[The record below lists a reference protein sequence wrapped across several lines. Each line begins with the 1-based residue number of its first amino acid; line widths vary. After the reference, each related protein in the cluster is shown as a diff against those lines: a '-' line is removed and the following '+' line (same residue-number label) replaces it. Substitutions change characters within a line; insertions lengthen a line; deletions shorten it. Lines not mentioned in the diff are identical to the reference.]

1 MRTPELSF
9 EGIGTDSLNFL
20 SRLTD
25 AKLFT
30 IKDGNNNLAEDIGGL
45 IVTFQGIQPEDGLN
59 IEDVATLALVIRVV
73 AEAGKPVE
81 IIFPRLYQGRPS
93 RIHRFLE
100 RLGFRAL
107 FTGNITKEAWMANVR
122 VSRSLERISSLT
134 PRKVLTN
141 YIPLRWFASGDF
153 EYDQSVSIWK
163 AHPILK
169 PAVDRHLR
177 AVIQAHGF
185 ADLETIDLLTKT
197 IFLEIGWNTVLH
209 SCKVPGTGSG
219 VFCGQIGDLVD
230 PNKKTRQPEVTLC
243 IADLGRGIPEALRGM
258 YSADLQWRNYHEQE
272 HISKNSAIV
281 RYALDP
287 ASTSRP
293 ELPSDYDKAGFR
305 GLALVASALEG
316 RGEMLIRSGGG
327 AVRLVG
333 NPGGTKAFP
342 SDTFRE
348 ISTGGTQIIGRIRKR
363 TAPPVKGALDG
374 NRVELPPASFN
385 LVCDLNGNC
394 SALAD
399 AEAART
405 FAATAAV
412 EKQVVIFDL
421 GYADKSTRSLEYLCK
436 SVITSYPDKWLIFW
450 NISTPWTQLSALHD
464 WITVRSAATPLSPP
478 LFVRAHGDVRCLGE
492 AKTLRHPWLKQLF
505 QRKQPTNATETAGP
519 GEPIWLT
526 TEEFLAWTFQ
536 INSWYLGRGFEVA
549 VHPDGQLG
557 STECG
562 FFSGRIHLL
571 RGGPPAS
578 RYFSLTTNLNVAPDV
593 NMYRWSE
600 GSAAAVVRLL
610 ERTPVDDANLVLLGF
625 TGTMREVLAR
635 VFLRLQRQC
644 RAYVL
649 LTFDIPSK
657 EEIASKIHPSDNV
670 LLVTDVISTGTL
682 LDSVSSLVRAVGGRV
697 IGVTSLADARGI
709 VDGVESTINL
719 GFEKCPLVTCG
730 KLQALNYQQG
740 QLSDAE
746 YWVDPVSL
754 VPSRKKAWGWS
765 AEVDAKIEKTLSLI
779 TAAKAALCGH
789 IVDGARHTSVYVN
802 LQRLLIEQDLPL
814 QDQMAAICDERLAQR
829 GWKDFAPSVVLYP
842 SGISRIESVS
852 SSDLSNAET
861 VTVYRTAVKTYV
873 ERLRRKWKQMVPAE
887 VQRAFDPGGGSR
899 CATTIDRP
907 VSLEG
912 NIHDIVV
919 ADDGVWRGTTVN
931 ALMQIAR
938 GMGAERILIVP
949 LLARI
954 PPSTAEQFELIH
966 SVQGPDDKR
975 AVEVC
980 YAFPLLLPIPYY
992 GSHECPYEI
1001 TIKRIQD
1008 RRTNLRSLV
1017 SIADKLTAHLA
1028 GRTPGDSPD
1037 SAEFCET
1044 WLRLRAY
1051 VELASEHEG
1060 ILEAVN
1066 KLIESMDSPD
1076 ALLAMFSLFSEEW
1089 RLLGRAR
1096 LRQTIRATLRTR
1108 AEIVALSKDVRSDV
1122 RVAAFTVLRSL
1133 FCESFVDHLCKIAST
1148 AVEDPS
1154 LLGRLLFHI
1163 ATLNEPWRRHKECLH
1178 FLEEIADKAATSAA
1192 RHSGQWQVETL
1203 RDYFGLVTV
1212 GKSLALELR
1221 ATAVKGPETKRAA
1234 ALHLYRF
1241 LMDDRIL
1248 RHRVR
1253 PFIEILAG
1261 SSESIHDLD
1270 APNFRSFTQEWKGQ
1284 HEPVFIDEILP
1295 CLNMLHNQLLRTGT
1309 QGRNIISDDLRF
1321 LEGGVE
1327 TVRNALSSMS
1337 GGLQFLQEMP
1347 SIDVLKT
1354 AVVQAASQLMKD
1366 IIDKKS
1372 TTMRLLNEMRRVTI
1386 GEMLKEFTAEIE
1398 AHFAAIQLQIDVGN
1412 DGTSDVNLSEI
1423 IYAPPEVIRLCT
1435 GNVLDNLMRYA
1446 FRRHDAK
1453 ENEEHPMVLLCFEPS
1468 RSHSNEPMVT
1478 LTIKNNGSELK
1489 DGPEMGDGGRR
1500 AATALELFGGEYSL
1514 PTREAE
1520 VPWRVAHRISFL
1532 LW

>member
-9 EGIGTDSLNFL
+9 EGIGTDPLNCL
-20 SRLTD
+20 SRLAD
-25 AKLFT
+25 AKLFA
-30 IKDGNNNLAEDIGGL
+30 IKDGYNILAEDIGGL
-45 IVTFQGIQPEDGLN
+45 IVTFQGIQPEDGLS
-59 IEDVATLALVIRVV
+59 IEDVATLALVVRAV
-73 AEAGKPVE
+73 AEAGKTVE
-81 IIFPRLYQGRPS
+81 IMFPRLYQGRPS

-100 RLGFRAL
+100 RLGFRSL
-107 FTGNITKEAWMANVR
+107 FTGTLAKEAWMANVHI
-122 VSRSLERISSLT
+122 SQSLERISSLT
-134 PRKVLTN
+134 PRKYLTN
-141 YIPLRWFASGDF
+141 YIPLRWFGNGDF
-153 EYDQSVSIWK
+153 EYDRSVSIWR

-169 PAVDRHLR
+169 PTVDRQLR

-209 SCKVPGTGSG
+209 SCKIPGTGSG
-219 VFCGQIGDLVD
+219 VFCGQIGDLID
-230 PNKKTRQPEVTLC
+230 PTKKTRQPEVTLC
-243 IADLGRGIPEALRGM
+243 IADLGRGIPEALRGV
-258 YSADLQWRNYHEQE
+258 YNTNAEWHNYHEREQ
-272 HISKNSAIV
+272 ISQNSAIV

-287 ASTSRP
+287 TSTSRP

-327 AVRLVG
+327 AVRLIG
-333 NPGGTKAFP
+333 KPGGTKALP
-342 SDTFRE
+342 NDTFRE

-363 TAPPVKGALDG
+363 AAPPVKGALEG

-394 SALAD
+394 SALSD
-399 AEAART
+399 ANAARN
-405 FAATAAV
+405 FAASASV
-412 EKQVVIFDL
+412 SQQVVIFDL

-436 SVITSYPDKWLIFW
+436 SVISLYPDKWLIFW
-450 NISTPWTQLSALHD
+450 NISTPWTQLAALHD
-464 WITVRSAATPLSPP
+464 WITAQSATSTLPPP
-478 LFVRAHGDVRCLGE
+478 LFVRAHGDARCFGQT
-492 AKTLRHPWLKQLF
+492 KTLRHAWLKQLL
-505 QRKQPTNATETAGP
+505 QRKQPKNSTEPTGP
-519 GEPIWLT
+519 GQPLWLT
-526 TEEFLAWTFQ
+526 TEEFLAWTFH
-536 INSWYLGRGFEVA
+536 INSSYLGRGFEVA

-571 RGGPPAS
+571 RGGAPAS

-593 NMYRWSE
+593 NLYRWSE
-600 GSAAAVVRLL
+600 SSAAAAVRLL
-610 ERTPVDDANLVLLGF
+610 ERTPVDDAKLVLLGF

-635 VFLRLQRQC
+635 VFVRLQRQC

-657 EEIASKIHPSDNV
+657 EEIASKIHPGDHV
-670 LLVTDVISTGTL
+670 LLLTDVISTGTL
-682 LDSVSSLVRAVGGRV
+682 LDSVSSLVRAVGGKV
-697 IGVTSLADARGI
+697 IGVTSLVDARGV
-709 VDGVESTINL
+709 VDGVESTIHL
-719 GFEKCPLVTCG
+719 GFEKRPLVTCG
-730 KLQALNYQQG
+730 KLHTLDRHQG
-740 QLSDAE
+740 QLADAE

-765 AEVDAKIEKTLSLI
+765 AKVDAKIEKTLSLI
-779 TAAKAALCGH
+779 VAAKAALCGH

-814 QDQMAAICDERLAQR
+814 QDQINAICDERLAQR
-829 GWKDFAPSVVLYP
+829 GWNDFTPSVVLYP

-852 SSDLSNAET
+852 SPELSHAET

-873 ERLRRKWKQMVPAE
+873 ERLRRKWKHMVPAE

-899 CATTIDRP
+899 CASTIDQP
-907 VSLEG
+907 TSIEG

-938 GMGAERILIVP
+938 AMGAERILIVP

-954 PPSTAEQFELIH
+954 SPSTAERFELIH
-966 SVQGPDDKR
+966 SVQGPDDAH
-975 AVEVC
+975 AVQVC

-1017 SIADKLTAHLA
+1017 SVADKLTSHLA

-1037 SAEFCET
+1037 SVEFCDS

-1066 KLIESMDSPD
+1066 KLIESIDSPD
-1076 ALLAMFSLFSEEW
+1076 AMLAMFSMFSEEW

-1108 AEIVALSKDVRSDV
+1108 AEIVALSQEVRSDV
-1122 RVAAFTVLRSL
+1122 RVAAFTVLRSH
-1133 FCESFVDHLCKIAST
+1133 FCESFVDHLSRISST
-1148 AVEDPS
+1148 AVEDPR
-1154 LLGRLLFHI
+1154 LLGRLLLNI

-1178 FLEEIADKAATSAA
+1178 FLEEIGDKAATSAA
-1192 RHSGQWQVETL
+1192 RHKDEWQVETL
-1203 RDYFGLVTV
+1203 RDYFELVTV
-1212 GKSLALELR
+1212 GKSLALEFR
-1221 ATAVKGPETKRAA
+1221 ATAVKGPQTKRAA
-1234 ALHLYRF
+1234 AVHLFRF

-1270 APNFRSFTQEWKGQ
+1270 ASNFKSFALEWKGQ
-1284 HEPVFIDEILP
+1284 HEPLFIDEILP
-1295 CLNMLHNQLLRTGT
+1295 CLNLLHDQLLRTGT
-1309 QGRNIISDDLRF
+1309 QGRNIISNDLRF

-1327 TVRNALSSMS
+1327 TVRGALSSLS
-1337 GGLQFLQEMP
+1337 AGLQFLQELP
-1347 SIDVLKT
+1347 SVVVLKT

-1366 IIDKKS
+1366 ITDNKS

-1386 GEMLKEFTAEIE
+1386 GDMLKEFTAEIQ
-1398 AHFAAIQLQIDVGN
+1398 AHFAALKLDIDVAS
-1412 DGTSDVNLSEI
+1412 DGTSDVNLSAI
-1423 IYAPPEVIRLCT
+1423 IYAPAEVIRLCT
-1435 GNVLDNLMRYA
+1435 GNILDNLMRYA
-1446 FRRHDAK
+1446 FRRNGARMGT
-1453 ENEEHPMVLLCFEPS
+1453 ERPRVLLCLTPG
-1468 RSHSNEPMVT
+1468 RSDSNEPMLT
-1478 LTIKNNGSELK
+1478 LTIKNSGSELK
-1489 DGPEMGDGGRR
+1489 DGAVMGDGGRR
-1500 AATALELFGGEYSL
+1500 AATALELFGGDFSL

-1520 VPWRVAHRISFL
+1520 VPWRVAHRIAFL